1 VLIYDLGGGTFNASV
16 LAIKGTNFKV
26 RSTIGDFH
34 LGGEDFNSRMVDH
47 FVKEFKKTHK
57 KDISTNE
64 KALSRLRIACD
75 RAKRLLS
82 TSTEAPIRIESL
94 FEGIDFQSSITRARF
109 EGLNEDL
116 FCSTLD
122 MVAQAIKDAGLEKT
136 EIKEVVLVGGSTRIL
151 KIQKLLEYYFYRPN
165 ELNNSVNPDE
175 AVATG
180 AAIQAAFLNGD
191 KSDALKNL
199 ALIEVVPLSLGI
211 GLVGGIT
218 DFVIKRNSTIP
229 ATRIATYFTSYDDQK
244 SLTFDI
250 CEGERVMTKDNKRL
264 GNIRFNG
271 ITPAPKGE
279 TKVEVTYLVGAVS

>member
-1 VLIYDLGGGTFNASV
+1 MLIYDLGGGTFNASV

-26 RSTIGDFH
+26 RSTIGDIH

-116 FCSTLD
+116 QSTALPTELS
-122 MVAQAIKDAGLEKT
+122 GL
-136 EIKEVVLVGGSTRIL
+136 
-151 KIQKLLEYYFYRPN
+151 QYF
-165 ELNNSVNPDE
+165 S
-175 AVATG
+175 
-180 AAIQAAFLNGD
+180 I
-191 KSDALKNL
+191 
-199 ALIEVVPLSLGI
+199 
-211 GLVGGIT
+211 
-218 DFVIKRNSTIP
+218 
-229 ATRIATYFTSYDDQK
+229 
-244 SLTFDI
+244 
-250 CEGERVMTKDNKRL
+250 
-264 GNIRFNG
+264 
-271 ITPAPKGE
+271 
-279 TKVEVTYLVGAVS
+279 